1 LGRPELATTE
11 RLTNFSATDAVDTG
25 LRILAGADQS
35 ELGLRRRLA
44 ARGFTDE
51 AVQEAIE
58 RLTKFGYL
66 EDKRLSASVTERKLR
81 QGFGRRR
88 VAADLRSRG
97 VDADVIEQTLS
108 GIDLQAEHES
118 CREAA
123 QRWVRTH
130 PAGDARRQR
139 SQLGA
144 ALQRRGFA
152 FDVIQTVIQ
161 HLDA

>member
-1 LGRPELATTE
+1 
-11 RLTNFSATDAVDTG
+11 
-25 LRILAGADQS
+25 LAGADQS

-51 AVQEAIE
+51 AVEAAIE

-66 EDKRLSASVTERKLR
+66 DDKRLSASVTERKLR

-97 VDADVIEQTLS
+97 VDSDVIDEALS
-108 GIDLQAEHES
+108 GIDVQAEHEA

-123 QRWVRTH
+123 ERWVRTH
-130 PAGDARRQR
+130 PSGDARKQR

-152 FDVIQTVIQ
+152 FDVIQTVLQ
-161 HLDA
+161 HLEA